1 MTEKNVSKMG
11 SGDYF
16 EVFFDGGCP
25 LCKREIN
32 MIRRKDNRHQL
43 LLTDIS
49 SEGFSPPESLTSDQL
64 MRSIHGRMPTGEYVV
79 GVEVFRQIYQRLGFQ
94 RTVSLSQVPGIGFF
108 LNAGYYAFAKLRY
121 WHAMHRMKKRVT
133 SIQ

>member
-1 MTEKNVSKMG
+1 MSEENGSKMG
-11 SGDYF
+11 SDDRF
-16 EVFFDGGCP
+16 EVFFDGECP

-32 MIRRKDNRHQL
+32 LIRRKDNRHQL

-49 SEGFSPPESLTSDQL
+49 SEGFGTPESLTRDQL
-64 MRSIHGRMPTGEYVV
+64 MRSIHGKMPTGEYVV
-79 GVEVFRQIYQRLGFQ
+79 GVEVFRQIYQRLGYQ
-94 RTVSLSQVPGIGFF
+94 RTVSLSQVPGVGFF

-121 WHAMHRMKKRVT
+121 WHAMHRIKKRVT